1 MSVSSYNRKPPSL
14 GGVPCYCVR
23 LLLIAAATS
32 RCRLHMCGPGIH
44 VKRFS
49 STAARR
55 FCSQPAY
62 LIFQLLALGCESCSI
77 SCSSFSSSPSPRPS
91 PSRASPRVTSA
102 RTAARPRR
110 QELRLAMSRRLHLV
124 TPMHQRQAPPLSQVS
139 PAPARQCR
147 RLLADDAPSLPA
159 LPLPCHHHRTSVANL
174 ASLPPRRAVV
184 HRHLSRRRCHL
195 LTLAPHRVRTMPL
208 PLRLALQTRP

>member
-1 MSVSSYNRKPPSL
+1 MPTLCLTALCGAPALSVSSYNRKPPSL

-32 RCRLHMCGPGIH
+32 SCRLHMCGPGIH

-77 SCSSFSSSPSPRPS
+77 SCSSFVPGLQLSQLRDSVLWQVNGSM
-91 PSRASPRVTSA
+91 SRFVVQSHTAKKRVHGSQFSADAFVSGGSQWLVAIRAPCLAGGRVTTWMHA
-102 RTAARPRR
+102 FGPTDQRTLSMRHFGTDETRVFVPARPW
-110 QELRLAMSRRLHLV
+110 
-124 TPMHQRQAPPLSQVS
+124 
-139 PAPARQCR
+139 
-147 RLLADDAPSLPA
+147 
-159 LPLPCHHHRTSVANL
+159 
-174 ASLPPRRAVV
+174 
-184 HRHLSRRRCHL
+184 
-195 LTLAPHRVRTMPL
+195 
-208 PLRLALQTRP
+208 